1 MATGKGHRGMGRVRA
16 VLWAIILVVA
26 VGGGIALA
34 AMDLPGEKSY
44 FFPRVEIDAR
54 VRPNGTLALHERRTF
69 DFTGDFSY
77 AFFTI
82 ESTHAPVENIRD
94 FTISENGNELFHEP
108 STSGNDFQ
116 TTWYF
121 DAHDERRTFDIS
133 YEVLCA
139 VDVYRDGAHLLWQ
152 FIGRGWTEETNFAR
166 VTVHVPDPARSSVR
180 RATTCPA
187 NTGLGGYAT
196 RPLQAG
202 DVRAWGH
209 GPLNGTVRIPQPGK
223 VVLTVRDLQP
233 GQFVEGSILMP
244 DASVATAAAI
254 PGGPGAEK
262 ILEEELSLA
271 EEANALRGR
280 HDIETALVWALF
292 FLVPAAMAGVVIW
305 ARRRD
310 RVADVPYHLQEPPGE
325 AHPAKLA
332 LLWSANRKRPSPKT
346 AYRAQFLH
354 LADTG
359 VLDVVAVGRVTD
371 PDDFLVKLR
380 RHPEDPIDEAFVE
393 FLFDGSVE
401 RPVSLREIRSRGT
414 RKERLSSWWKA
425 VAAKSKTEVGSIA
438 KGRARMEAT
447 LIALIAIG
455 AGVYA
460 WWRSFG
466 FEEGGDIRFQGL
478 VGPLALVLI
487 PIAAV
492 GWFVSLRFLPPRL
505 PEQLRRRMAKWAAFR
520 RYLKEFSSL
529 EDAPALAVVI
539 WEHHLVYATALGVA
553 HEVEDQVRSLIPAEE
568 LPGPW
573 ENAPRGIDGMSL
585 YRGWHHSAPSYAVG
599 SATAAVGWSS
609 GWGSGSGG
617 GGGGGGFSGGGG
629 GGGGGTG
636 GGAG

>member
-1 MATGKGHRGMGRVRA
+1 LRRIGSVLLLAFWVLLVTGI
-16 VLWAIILVVA
+16 IILVA
-26 VGGGIALA
+26 I
-34 AMDLPGEKSY
+34 DLPGEKSY
-44 FFPRVEIDAR
+44 YFPRVDIDAR
-54 VRPNGTLALHERRTF
+54 IRPNGTLALQERRTF
-69 DFTGDFSY
+69 DFTGDFSF

-82 ESTHAPVENIRD
+82 ESTHAPVENIQD
-94 FTISENGNELFHEP
+94 FTIRENGEELFHDP
-108 STSGNDFQ
+108 STSGDDFE

-121 DAHDERRTFDIS
+121 EAHDERRTFDIS

-152 FIGRGWTEETNFAR
+152 FIGRGWTEETRFAR
-166 VTVHVPDPARSSVR
+166 VTVHVPDPARQNVR
-180 RATTCPA
+180 RAATCPA
-187 NTGLGGYAT
+187 NADLGDPAT
-196 RPLQAG
+196 RSLRSG
-202 DVRAWGH
+202 EVRAWGH
-209 GPLNGTVRIPQPGK
+209 GPLNGTVRLPEPGR
-223 VVLTVRDLQP
+223 VVLTVRDLQS

-244 DASVATAAAI
+244 SASVPTAAAI
-254 PGGPGAEK
+254 PGGPGAGEV
-262 ILEEELSLA
+262 LSEEMALA
-271 EEANALRGR
+271 EEANALRRR

-292 FLVPAAMAGVVIW
+292 FLVPAAMAAVVVW

-310 RVADVPYHLQEPPGE
+310 RVPDVPRHLQEPPGE

-332 LLWSANRKRPSPKT
+332 LLWSAYRKRPSPKT

-354 LADTG
+354 LADRG
-359 VLDVVAVGRVTD
+359 VINVVAVGRVTD
-371 PDDFLVKLR
+371 PEDFLIEQR
-380 RHPEDPIDEAFVE
+380 RDPEDQIDTAFVK
-393 FLFDGSVE
+393 FLFDGTAE
-401 RPVSLREIRSRGT
+401 RPVSLKEVRSKGT
-414 RKERLSSWWKA
+414 RKEHLTKWWKW

-438 KGRARMEAT
+438 KGRARLEVT

-466 FEEGGDIRFQGL
+466 FESGSDLRFEGL
-478 VGPLALVLI
+478 VGPLALILI
-487 PIAAV
+487 PIAVV
-492 GWFVSLRFLPPRL
+492 GWIVSLRFLPPRL
-505 PEQLRRRMAKWAAFR
+505 PERLRRRMAKWAAFR
-520 RYLKEFSSL
+520 RFLEEFSSL

-553 HEVEDQVRSLIPAEE
+553 DEVEKQVRSLIPAEE

-573 ENAPRGIDGMSL
+573 ENAPSGINGMSL
-585 YRGWHHSAPSYAVG
+585 YRGWHHSAPSYAAG
-599 SATAAVGWSS
+599 SAAAAVGWSG

>member
-1 MATGKGHRGMGRVRA
+1 MGRVRA
-16 VLWAIILVVA
+16 VLWAMVLVVV

-82 ESTHAPVENIRD
+82 ESTHAPVENIQD
-94 FTISENGNELFHEP
+94 FTISEDGTDLFHEP
-108 STSGNDFQ
+108 STSGNDFEA
-116 TTWYF
+116 TWYF
-121 DAHDERRTFDIS
+121 DAHDERKTFDIT

-152 FIGRGWTEETNFAR
+152 FIGRGWTEETGFAR
-166 VTVHVPDPARSSVR
+166 VTVHVPDPARSDVR

-187 NTGLGGYAT
+187 GTDLGDYPT

-233 GQFVEGSILMP
+233 AQFVEGSILMP
-244 DASVATAAAI
+244 NASVATAAAI
-254 PGGPGAEK
+254 PGGPGAEA
-262 ILEEELSLA
+262 ILEEELALA
-271 EEANALRGR
+271 EEANALRRR
-280 HDIETALVWALF
+280 HDMETLIVWALF

-310 RVADVPYHLQEPPGE
+310 RVPSVPRHLQDPPG
-325 AHPAKLA
+325 AAPPAKLA
-332 LLWSANRKRPSPKT
+332 LLWSAYRKRPSPKT

-354 LADTG
+354 LTDIG
-359 VLDVVAVGRVTD
+359 VIDVVATGRVSD
-371 PDDFLVKLR
+371 PEDFLVTLR
-380 RHPEDPIDEAFVE
+380 RVPDDLIDEAFVE
-393 FLFDGSVE
+393 FLFDGSAKA
-401 RPVSLREIRSRGT
+401 PISLKEVRSRGT
-414 RKERLSSWWKA
+414 RKVRLSNWWKA
-425 VAAKSKTEVGSIA
+425 VAARSKTEVGSIA

-447 LIALIAIG
+447 LLALIAIG

-466 FEEGGDIRFQGL
+466 FEESGDLRFQGL

-487 PIAAV
+487 PIAAL

-505 PEQLRRRMAKWAAFR
+505 PERLRQRMAKWAAFR
-520 RYLKEFSSL
+520 RFLKEFSTM
-529 EDAPALAVVI
+529 EEAPALAVVI
-539 WEHHLVYATALGVA
+539 WERHLVYATALGVA
-553 HEVEDQVRSLIPAEE
+553 DEVEKQVRSLIPSEE

-573 ENAPRGIDGMSL
+573 ENAPSGINGMSL

-609 GWGSGSGG
+609 GWGSSSGG
-617 GGGGGGFSGGGG
+617 GGGG